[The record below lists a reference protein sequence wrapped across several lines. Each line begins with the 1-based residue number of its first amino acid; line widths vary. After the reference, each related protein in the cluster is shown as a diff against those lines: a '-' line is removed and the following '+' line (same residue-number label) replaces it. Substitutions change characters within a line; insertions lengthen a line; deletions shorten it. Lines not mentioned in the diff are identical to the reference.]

1 MNKVLL
7 FILLAFLYSSMPI
20 FAIEQNQSDVK
31 TYNNKGAVVKI
42 DSRNNKNFRSPEMIG
57 RFTNGAIGNGDETT
71 EACVMKVLWWLKATQ
86 NADGS
91 WSNSRAGGTLANT
104 AFAVLTYLAHGE
116 FPNSSSVYE
125 TDFGPVV
132 QRAVNYLI
140 NSVEDTNYAVRM
152 KGSDGNEYAFLIAT
166 YALCEAYG
174 MTKDPAIKDVAVKC
188 LRRIVENQSA
198 TGGWDYRLN
207 KNSNRDDVS
216 FAGWAMQAL
225 KSVRMAGLKIDGLD
239 ACIKKAMNC
248 LVKRNYNNG
257 TFYYTAMQ
265 RNVNH
270 PGLAAVGCYA
280 LQSFGYNGKEVT
292 QSLEYMRDWKPT
304 FERGAITHKG
314 KRESTNYCPQY
325 YCYYATQ
332 SKFIAGKNDYANWK
346 NIQSWNNWNK
356 QMKNLFV
363 SKIINLDAT
372 VKDSSGREH
381 RQGYYRNDDSFSS
394 RPYMDSCLAALQL
407 MVYYR
412 YYPNWRQNQEYGST
426 IDSSKI
432 LAKQLQEQARV
443 RKLKEEREAEEQRQK
458 AVADFDLK
466 SFMGFEFGAN
476 LLQST
481 ANGKSGELS
490 IRFSNIKH
498 GGKLRNTHD
507 GVIYVGELV
516 RYFRKFKAVVLTGTK
531 SGCVYKIVLLC
542 PDNSFTTKESRT
554 DELRSLVKM
563 MEKKYSVISFTISD
577 NEAFFRN
584 ENIEISISLDDYS
597 GGGVI
602 CVENKKIKAK
612 MIEEEASNI
621 RRKEKVGENV
631 GADML

>member
-1 MNKVLL
+1 
-7 FILLAFLYSSMPI
+7 
-20 FAIEQNQSDVK
+20 
-31 TYNNKGAVVKI
+31 
-42 DSRNNKNFRSPEMIG
+42 
-57 RFTNGAIGNGDETT
+57 
-71 EACVMKVLWWLKATQ
+71 
-86 NADGS
+86 
-91 WSNSRAGGTLANT
+91 
-104 AFAVLTYLAHGE
+104 
-116 FPNSSSVYE
+116 
-125 TDFGPVV
+125 
-132 QRAVNYLI
+132 
-140 NSVEDTNYAVRM
+140 M

-225 KSVRMAGLKIDGLD
+225 KAGRMAGLKIDGLD

-257 TFYYTAMQ
+257 TFCYTAMQ

-280 LQSFGYNGKEVT
+280 LQSFGYNGKEVA
-292 QSLEYMRDWKPT
+292 QSLEYMRSWKPS
-304 FERGAITHKG
+304 FDGGDILHEG
-314 KRESTNYCPQY
+314 KAHPSNVSPQY

-332 SKFIAGKNDYANWK
+332 SKFIAGKNDYANRR

-381 RQGYYRNDDSFSS
+381 RQGYYRNDDRNSS

-412 YYPNWRQNQEYGST
+412 YYPNWRQNQEYGSA
-426 IDSSKI
+426 IDSSKV
-432 LAKQLQEQARV
+432 LGKQSQEQERA
-443 RKLKEEREAEEQRQK
+443 RKLKEEREAKEQRQK

-466 SFMGFEFGAN
+466 SFMGFEFGAS
-476 LLQST
+476 LLHETINPENSD
-481 ANGKSGELS
+481 LS
-490 IRFSNIKH
+490 FRFSNIKH
-498 GGKLRNTHD
+498 GGKKQKTHD
-507 GVIYVGELV
+507 GIFYVGELV
-516 RYFRKFKAVVLTGTK
+516 RSFRKFKIVGLTGTK
-531 SGCVYKIVLLC
+531 SGRIYKIELGC
-542 PDNSFTTKESRT
+542 PDNSFTTEASRM
-554 DELRSLVKM
+554 DELRSIVKM

-577 NEAFFRN
+577 NEAFFKN
-584 ENIEISISLDDYS
+584 ENIEISISFDYS

-612 MIEEEASNI
+612 AIEEEAARI
-621 RRKEKVGENV
+621 RRYEKVGEDV